1 MSSEPRCANSVAD
14 VVDAMILELVRDRGL
29 AAVDLATAGSAL
41 KLVSYMK
48 LRQGNLAFFDFVHL
62 GDGTKLSGRPE
73 DGHLLCSYH
82 YEGSRREA
90 ARLLACVA
98 HSKIVKVTKM
108 QQIDPT
114 PGNLT
119 LLHITYGVLCGC

>member
-1 MSSEPRCANSVAD
+1 MIVELVKDKGLAS
-14 VVDAMILELVRDRGL
+14 VDASVVGR
-29 AAVDLATAGSAL
+29 AL

-62 GDGTKLSGRPE
+62 SDGTKLSGLPE
-73 DGHLLCSYH
+73 DSQLLCSHH

-98 HSKIVKVTKM
+98 HSKIVNVTKM
-108 QQIDPT
+108 QQIEPT

-119 LLHITYGVLCGC
+119 LLHITYEVVRGC

>member
-1 MSSEPRCANSVAD
+1 VD
-14 VVDAMILELVRDRGL
+14 VVDNMILELVNQGSGAVID
-29 AAVDLATAGSAL
+29 AAVVGRAL

-48 LRQGNLAFFDFVHL
+48 LRQGNLAFFDFGSTSD
-62 GDGTKLSGRPE
+62 GDRISGLVE
-73 DGHLLCSYH
+73 DSQLLCSHH

-98 HSKIVKVTKM
+98 HSKLVKITKL
-108 QQIDPT
+108 QQIDPA

-119 LLHITYGVLCGC
+119 LLHITYEVVRAG